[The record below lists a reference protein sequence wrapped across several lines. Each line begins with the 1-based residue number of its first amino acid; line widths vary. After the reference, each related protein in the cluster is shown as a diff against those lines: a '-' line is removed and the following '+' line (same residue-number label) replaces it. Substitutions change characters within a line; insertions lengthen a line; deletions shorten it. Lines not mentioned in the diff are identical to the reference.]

1 MWQPYPGDN
10 GCEEPVDRIN
20 AQKGL
25 LFCRLVFGRKGEIMK
40 FSQAAR
46 NESVFTRTENG
57 AVALKT
63 TSDARLDLF
72 GVIGSL
78 RGAEK
83 VRIERLFSEAYHE
96 DFAARKRS
104 ASSASSPRRIMRIL
118 CSRPES
124 PSTPAMSAGD
134 WASAKLSGLSS
145 ATWRRCIRGHCVRTW
160 I

>member
-1 MWQPYPGDN
+1 
-10 GCEEPVDRIN
+10 
-20 AQKGL
+20 
-25 LFCRLVFGRKGEIMK
+25 MK

-83 VRIERLFSEAYHE
+83 VRIERLFSEAYH
-96 DFAARKRS
+96 
-104 ASSASSPRRIMRIL
+104 
-118 CSRPES
+118 
-124 PSTPAMSAGD
+124 AGD

-145 ATWRRCIRGHCVRTW
+145 ATWRRCIRRHCVRIW